1 MTAALHDYNIYALAR
16 RADEARLEG
25 NLWEAQALETLIDGY
40 VEGLWSVNWVRGEPI
55 FEALIS
61 AKDYQSKKHNNINN
75 LEEEAP

>member
-1 MTAALHDYNIYALAR
+1 MTAQIHDYNVHALSR
-16 RADEARLEG
+16 RADTARLEG

-40 VEGLWSVNWVRGEPI
+40 IEGLWSIRWEKGEPL

-61 AKDYQSKKHNNINN
+61 AEDYRSKKHNNINN